1 MDDPLPAISGLRITG
16 EAFPGRELEASGYPI
31 NGTTSCY
38 FEVRSI
44 AFAIHFL
51 NVLNSSVFI
60 ISCVCVCVFFFCK
73 FVMRSQWVRH
83 LDDGSVNFI
92 EGISS

>member
-1 MDDPLPAISGLRITG
+1 
-16 EAFPGRELEASGYPI
+16 
-31 NGTTSCY
+31 
-38 FEVRSI
+38 VHSI